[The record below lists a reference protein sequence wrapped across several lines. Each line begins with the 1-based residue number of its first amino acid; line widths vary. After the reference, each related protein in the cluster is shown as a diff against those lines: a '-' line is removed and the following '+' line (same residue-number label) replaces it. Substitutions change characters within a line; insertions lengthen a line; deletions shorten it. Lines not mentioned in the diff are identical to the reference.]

1 MATTRPFVFNTGATV
16 SGTEKVSNITAGTPT
31 SGFSSS
37 GVTGWRS
44 GPDEDL
50 GYVIAY
56 TASGPRTAGGGIET
70 ISGTSIY
77 YKRSLGKT
85 DSAFL
90 KIANEVGSTSFSSAS
105 AAKTWLNANGFWT
118 TFQPYVAGLF
128 KTTYSGYFADN
139 PNFFATATPQA
150 FGANPITSVQT
161 TAISEPGSDDGSNFS
176 CQWLGYF
183 KPSVT
188 STYQFYLS
196 SDDASYMWIGPNA
209 LLTSL
214 STPQAIVQNGGLHG
228 NQETSG
234 VINLTAD
241 VYYPVRIQFGEN
253 GGGDIMTLSYS
264 HLSQAKTTNVTGLV
278 FYNSTTNGF

>member
-90 KIANEVGSTSFSSAS
+90 KIANEVGSTSFASAS
-105 AAKTWLNANGFWT
+105 VAKTWLNANGFWT

-128 KTTYSGYFADN
+128 KTTYSGYFNDV
-139 PNFFATATPQA
+139 PSFFTTATPQT
-150 FGANPITSVQT
+150 FGANPSTSVQT
-161 TAISEPGSDDGSNFS
+161 TAILEPGTDDGSSFS

-183 KPSVT
+183 KPAIT
-188 STYQFYLS
+188 STYVFYLS
-196 SDDASYMWIGPNA
+196 SDDASYMWIGA
-209 LLTSL
+209 TAISGF
-214 STPQAIVQNGGLHG
+214 STGNAIVQNGGLHG
-228 NQETSG
+228 TQETQG

-241 VYYPVRIQFGEN
+241 VYYPVRIQFGELS
-253 GGGDIMTLSYS
+253 GGDVMTLSYS
-264 HLSQAKTTNVTGLV
+264 HLSQTKTTNVTGLV
-278 FYNSTTNGF
+278 FYNSATNGF